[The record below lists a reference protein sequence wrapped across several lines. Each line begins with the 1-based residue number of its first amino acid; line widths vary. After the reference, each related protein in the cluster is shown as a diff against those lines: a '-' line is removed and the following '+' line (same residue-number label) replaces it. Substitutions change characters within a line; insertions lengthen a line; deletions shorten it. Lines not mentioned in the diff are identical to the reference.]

1 MPVEIREL
9 IIRAY
14 VESENQKEIKAK
26 NDSSGDNENCDRNID
41 EIAQLLE
48 VINSK
53 NER

>member
-14 VESENQKEIKAK
+14 VESENQ
-26 NDSSGDNENCDRNID
+26 GDNKSKNSSSQGEQEFQTSE
-41 EIAQLLE
+41 EIVHLLE
-48 VINSK
+48 TINNK

>member
-14 VESENQKEIKAK
+14 VESENQKEIKTK
-26 NDSSGDNENCDRNID
+26 KDSPIGDEDYPSSD
-41 EIAQLLE
+41 QIAQLLE
-48 VINSK
+48 TINNK

>member
-14 VESENQKEIKAK
+14 VESENQNEIKTK
-26 NDSSGDNENCDRNID
+26 KDSSINSGDLASSDQ
-41 EIAQLLE
+41 IAQLLE
-48 VINSK
+48 TINSK

>member
-14 VESENQKEIKAK
+14 VESENQNEVSTKK
-26 NDSSGDNENCDRNID
+26 NSSIGDEDVPLSD
-41 EIAQLLE
+41 EIIQLLE
-48 VINSK
+48 TINNK